1 MSKAQSPTPGPSPVG
16 RGAVCLAA
24 CFLGC
29 LSLISRF
36 LAACP
41 LVHYIYN
48 KVYLIL
54 CSAFCGIV
62 RKSSFLLTFYR

>member
-1 MSKAQSPTPGPSPVG
+1 MSKAQSPTPGHSPVG

-36 LAACP
+36 LSACP

-48 KVYLIL
+48 KV
-54 CSAFCGIV
+54 
-62 RKSSFLLTFYR
+62 

>member
-1 MSKAQSPTPGPSPVG
+1 MSKAQSPTPVG

-36 LAACP
+36 LSACP

-48 KVYLIL
+48 KV
-54 CSAFCGIV
+54 
-62 RKSSFLLTFYR
+62 